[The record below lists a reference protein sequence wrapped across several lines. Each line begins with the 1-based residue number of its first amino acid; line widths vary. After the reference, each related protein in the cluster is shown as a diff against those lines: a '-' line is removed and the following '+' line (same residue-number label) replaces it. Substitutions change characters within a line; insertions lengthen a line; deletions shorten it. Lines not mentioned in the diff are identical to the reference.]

1 MSHQTEKT
9 RELVLWFFLPI
20 LFSLLFVRL
29 IYFQI
34 TEAEFSLDKIDNRIS
49 QSKVIKSS
57 RGKIVDR
64 NDRVLAE
71 DIIFYDVGIDLNYFS
86 YKPDEIKF
94 ISNLLNIEE
103 QKLRERSSNQKL
115 KFIQISKKVDR
126 KKVEALKTEKI
137 QGLVFDEKFYRN
149 YPEGEAFSQL
159 IGITDTNND
168 GLQGIELS
176 FQKSLDS
183 SDGRIDFKRDGNG
196 KVIEEVIVPEKDG
209 DLIKLSID
217 SDYQFIVFDELKR
230 AVIENNAST
239 ASAIMID
246 LDSEEILA
254 ITNYPSFN
262 PNDRK
267 SLSDI
272 SLVTNKASI
281 SLLEPGSVLKPLSI
295 SLALDDELI
304 NEDTLIDTNPGWVE
318 FEDYRTED
326 FRNYG
331 ILSESEVI
339 AKSSNVG
346 TVKICSQMNKSRVI
360 SGIRS
365 FGIGEYFSEMFLN
378 HREGFLPG
386 EQNISLRGLVSL
398 CYGYGLQTTLL
409 HIAKAYTGILND
421 GIEANLKIISSE
433 SNEIRRRILKK
444 ETTDKI
450 KNILIHT
457 VNNGTGKLAKVKDGV
472 VGGKTGTS
480 FISKQEGYDED
491 SINALFVGFIEKN
504 SERYLLAIMVQEPKN
519 DVSGGSD
526 VAAPIFSNVF
536 KSIFASS

>member
-9 RELVLWFFLPI
+9 RELVLWFFLPV

-34 TEAEFSLDKIDNRIS
+34 TEADFSFDKIENRIS

-71 DIIFYDVGIDLNYFS
+71 DIIFYDIGIDLNYFS
-86 YKPDEIKF
+86 YKPDEIRF

-103 QKLRERSSNQKL
+103 QNLRERSSNQRL
-115 KFIQISKKVDR
+115 KFIQISKKVNR
-126 KKVEALKTEKI
+126 EKVEALKKEKI
-137 QGLVFDEKFYRN
+137 QGLVFDERYYRN

-159 IGITDTNND
+159 VGITDINND

-183 SDGRIDFKRDGNG
+183 SDGRIDLKRDGNG

-217 SDYQFIVFDELKR
+217 SDYQFIVFDELKK
-230 AVIENNAST
+230 AVIENNASN

-246 LDSEEILA
+246 LDTEEILA

-295 SLALDDELI
+295 SLALDDDLI

-331 ILSESEVI
+331 IISVSEVI
-339 AKSSNVG
+339 SKSSNVG

-360 SGIRS
+360 SGMRS

-433 SNEIRRRILKK
+433 SNEISRRILKK
-444 ETTDKI
+444 ETSNMI

-457 VNNGTGKLAKVKDGV
+457 VNNGTGKLAKVKGGV

-480 FISKQEGYDED
+480 FISKEQGYDED

-519 DVSGGSD
+519 NVSGGSD

>member
-9 RELVLWFFLPI
+9 RELVLWFFLPV

-34 TEAEFSLDKIDNRIS
+34 TEADFSFDKIDNRIS

-71 DIIFYDVGIDLNYFS
+71 DIIYYDIGIDLNYFS
-86 YKPDEIKF
+86 FKPDEIKF
-94 ISNLLNIEE
+94 ISNLLNIKE
-103 QKLRERSSNQKL
+103 QNLRERSSNQRL
-115 KFIQISKKVDR
+115 KFIQISKKVNR
-126 KKVEALKTEKI
+126 EKVEALKKEKI
-137 QGLVFDEKFYRN
+137 QGLVFDEKYYRN

-159 IGITDTNND
+159 IGITDINND

-196 KVIEEVIVPEKDG
+196 KVIEEVIIPEKDG

-230 AVIENNAST
+230 AVIENNASN

-331 ILSESEVI
+331 ILSVSEVI

-346 TVKICSQMNKSRVI
+346 TVKICSQMSKSRVI

-480 FISKQEGYDED
+480 FISKQQGYDED

>member
-9 RELVLWFFLPI
+9 RELVLWFFLPV
-20 LFSLLFVRL
+20 LFLLLFVRL

-34 TEAEFSLDKIDNRIS
+34 TEADFSFDKIENRIS

-71 DIIFYDVGIDLNYFS
+71 DIIFYDIGIDLNYFS
-86 YKPDEIKF
+86 YKPNEIKF

-103 QKLRERSSNQKL
+103 QNLRERSSNQRL
-115 KFIQISKKVDR
+115 KFIQISKKVNR
-126 KKVEALKTEKI
+126 EKVEALKKEKI
-137 QGLVFDEKFYRN
+137 QGLVFDEKYYRN

-159 IGITDTNND
+159 VGITDINND

-183 SDGRIDFKRDGNG
+183 SDGRIDLKRDGNG
-196 KVIEEVIVPEKDG
+196 KVIQEVIVPEKDG

-230 AVIENNAST
+230 AVIENNASN

-272 SLVTNKASI
+272 SLVTNRASI

-331 ILSESEVI
+331 IISVSEVI
-339 AKSSNVG
+339 SKSSNVG

-360 SGIRS
+360 SGMRS

-433 SNEIRRRILKK
+433 SNEISRRILKK
-444 ETTDKI
+444 ETSNMI

-457 VNNGTGKLAKVKDGV
+457 VNNGTGKLAKVKGGV

-480 FISKQEGYDED
+480 FISKEQGYDED

>member
-9 RELVLWFFLPI
+9 RELVLWFFLPV

-34 TEAEFSLDKIDNRIS
+34 TEADFSFDKIDNRIS

-64 NDRVLAE
+64 NDRILAE
-71 DIIFYDVGIDLNYFS
+71 DIIFYDIGIDLNYFS

-103 QKLRERSSNQKL
+103 QNLRERSSNQRL
-115 KFIQISKKVDR
+115 KFIQISKKVNR
-126 KKVEALKTEKI
+126 EKVEALKKEKI
-137 QGLVFDEKFYRN
+137 QGLVFDERYYRN

-159 IGITDTNND
+159 VGITDTNND

-230 AVIENNAST
+230 AVIENNASN

-272 SLVTNKASI
+272 SLVTNRASI

-295 SLALDDELI
+295 SLALDDDLI

-331 ILSESEVI
+331 IISVSEVI
-339 AKSSNVG
+339 SKSSNVG

-360 SGIRS
+360 SGMRS

-433 SNEIRRRILKK
+433 SNEISRRILKK
-444 ETTDKI
+444 ETSNMI

-457 VNNGTGKLAKVKDGV
+457 VNNGTGKLAKVKGGV

-480 FISKQEGYDED
+480 FISKEQGYDED

-519 DVSGGSD
+519 NVSGGSD

>member
-9 RELVLWFFLPI
+9 RELVLWFFLPV

-34 TEAEFSLDKIDNRIS
+34 TEADFSFDKIDNRIS

-103 QKLRERSSNQKL
+103 QNLRERSSNQRL
-115 KFIQISKKVDR
+115 KFIQISKKVNR
-126 KKVEALKTEKI
+126 EKVEALKKEKI
-137 QGLVFDEKFYRN
+137 QGLVFDERYYRN

-159 IGITDTNND
+159 VGITDINND

-183 SDGRIDFKRDGNG
+183 SDGRIDLKRDGNG
-196 KVIEEVIVPEKDG
+196 KVIQEVIVPEKDG

-230 AVIENNAST
+230 AVIENNASN

-272 SLVTNKASI
+272 SLVTNRASI

-331 ILSESEVI
+331 IISVSEVI
-339 AKSSNVG
+339 SKSSNVG

-360 SGIRS
+360 SGMRS

-433 SNEIRRRILKK
+433 SNEISRRILKK
-444 ETTDKI
+444 ETSNMI

-457 VNNGTGKLAKVKDGV
+457 VNNGTGKLAKVKGGV

-480 FISKQEGYDED
+480 FISKEQGYDED

>member
-1 MSHQTEKT
+1 LSHQTEKT
-9 RELVLWFFLPI
+9 RELILWFFLPL
-20 LFSLLFVRL
+20 LFLLLFVRL

-34 TEAEFSLDKIDNRIS
+34 TEADFSFDKIDSRIS
-49 QSKVIKSS
+49 QSKIIKSS

-64 NDRVLAE
+64 NNRVLAE
-71 DIIFYDVGIDLNYFS
+71 DIIFYDIGIDLNYFS

-103 QKLRERSSNQKL
+103 QNLRERSSNQRL
-115 KFIQISKKVDR
+115 KFIQISKKVNREKVDLL
-126 KKVEALKTEKI
+126 KKEKI
-137 QGLVFDEKFYRN
+137 QGLIFDERYYRN

-159 IGITDTNND
+159 IGITDINND

-176 FQKSLDS
+176 FQKTLDS
-183 SDGRIDFKRDGNG
+183 SDGRIDLKRDGNG
-196 KVIEEVIVPEKDG
+196 KVIEEVIVPKKDG
-209 DLIKLSID
+209 NLTKLSIN

-230 AVIENNAST
+230 AVIENNASN

-254 ITNYPSFN
+254 ITNYPSFD
-262 PNDRK
+262 PNNRK

-281 SLLEPGSVLKPLSI
+281 SLMEPGSVLKPLSI
-295 SLALDDELI
+295 ALALDDELI

-318 FEDYRTED
+318 FEGYRTED

-331 ILSESEVI
+331 ILSVREVI

-360 SGIRS
+360 SGMRS

-421 GIEANLKIISSE
+421 GIEANLKIISSD
-433 SNEIRRRILKK
+433 SNETSRRILKK
-444 ETTDKI
+444 ETTNKI
-450 KNILIHT
+450 KNILIQT
-457 VNNGTGKLAKVKDGV
+457 VNNGTGKLAKVEGGV

-480 FISKQEGYDED
+480 LISEEQGYDED

-504 SERYLLAIMVQEPKN
+504 SYRYLLAIMVQEPKH

>member
-9 RELVLWFFLPI
+9 RELVLWFFLPV

-34 TEAEFSLDKIDNRIS
+34 TEADFSFDKIENRIS

-71 DIIFYDVGIDLNYFS
+71 DIIFYDIGIDLNYFS
-86 YKPDEIKF
+86 YKPNEIKF

-103 QKLRERSSNQKL
+103 QNLRERSSNQRL
-115 KFIQISKKVDR
+115 KFIQISKKVNR
-126 KKVEALKTEKI
+126 EKAEALKKEKI
-137 QGLVFDEKFYRN
+137 QGLVFDERFYRN

-159 IGITDTNND
+159 IGITDINND

-183 SDGRIDFKRDGNG
+183 SDGRIDLKRDGNG

-230 AVIENNAST
+230 AVIENNASN

-246 LDSEEILA
+246 LDTEEILA

-272 SLVTNKASI
+272 SLVTNRASI

-304 NEDTLIDTNPGWVE
+304 NEGTLIDTNPGWVE

-331 ILSESEVI
+331 IISVSEVI
-339 AKSSNVG
+339 SKSSNVG

-360 SGIRS
+360 SGMRS

-433 SNEIRRRILKK
+433 SNEISRRILKK
-444 ETTDKI
+444 ETSNTI

-457 VNNGTGKLAKVKDGV
+457 VNNGTGKLAKVKGGV

-480 FISKQEGYDED
+480 FISKEQGYDED

-519 DVSGGSD
+519 NVSGGSD

>member
-9 RELVLWFFLPI
+9 RELVLWFFLPV
-20 LFSLLFVRL
+20 LFSFLFVRL

-34 TEAEFSLDKIDNRIS
+34 TEADFSFDKIENRIS

-71 DIIFYDVGIDLNYFS
+71 DIIFYDIGIDLNYFS

-103 QKLRERSSNQKL
+103 QNLRERSSNQRL
-115 KFIQISKKVDR
+115 KFIQISKKVNR
-126 KKVEALKTEKI
+126 EKVEALKKEKI
-137 QGLVFDEKFYRN
+137 QGLVFDERYYRN

-159 IGITDTNND
+159 IGITDINND

-230 AVIENNAST
+230 AVIENNASN

-246 LDSEEILA
+246 LDTEEILA

-331 ILSESEVI
+331 ILSVSEVI

-433 SNEIRRRILKK
+433 SNEISRRILKK
-444 ETTDKI
+444 ETSKKI

-480 FISKQEGYDED
+480 FISKQQGYDED

-526 VAAPIFSNVF
+526 VAAPIFSSVF

>member
-9 RELVLWFFLPI
+9 RELVLWFFLPV

-34 TEAEFSLDKIDNRIS
+34 TEADFSFDKIENRIS

-71 DIIFYDVGIDLNYFS
+71 DIIFYDIGIDLNYFS

-103 QKLRERSSNQKL
+103 QNLRERSSNQRL
-115 KFIQISKKVDR
+115 KFIQISKKVNR
-126 KKVEALKTEKI
+126 EKVEALKKEKI
-137 QGLVFDEKFYRN
+137 QGLVFDERYYRN

-159 IGITDTNND
+159 VGITDINND

-183 SDGRIDFKRDGNG
+183 SDGRIDLKRDGNG
-196 KVIEEVIVPEKDG
+196 KVIQEVIVPEKDG

-230 AVIENNAST
+230 AVIENNASN

-304 NEDTLIDTNPGWVE
+304 NEGTLIDTNPGWVE

-331 ILSESEVI
+331 IISVSEVI
-339 AKSSNVG
+339 SKSSNVG
-346 TVKICSQMNKSRVI
+346 TVKICSRMNKSRVI
-360 SGIRS
+360 SGMRS

-433 SNEIRRRILKK
+433 SNEISRRILKK
-444 ETTDKI
+444 ETSNMI

-457 VNNGTGKLAKVKDGV
+457 VNNGTGKLAKVKGGV

-480 FISKQEGYDED
+480 FISKEQGYDED

-519 DVSGGSD
+519 NVSGGSD

>member
-9 RELVLWFFLPI
+9 RELVLWFFLPV
-20 LFSLLFVRL
+20 LFLLLFVRL

-34 TEAEFSLDKIDNRIS
+34 TEADFSFDKIDNRIS
-49 QSKVIKSS
+49 KSKVIKSS

-64 NDRVLAE
+64 NDRILAE
-71 DIIFYDVGIDLNYFS
+71 DIIFYDIGIDLNYFS

-94 ISNLLNIEE
+94 ISDLLNIEE
-103 QKLRERSSNQKL
+103 QNLRERSSNQRL
-115 KFIQISKKVDR
+115 KFIQISKKVNR
-126 KKVEALKTEKI
+126 EKVEALKKKKI
-137 QGLVFDEKFYRN
+137 QGLVFDEKYYRN

-159 IGITDTNND
+159 IGITDINND

-183 SDGRIDFKRDGNG
+183 SDGRIDLKRDGNG

-230 AVIENNAST
+230 AVIENNASN

-246 LDSEEILA
+246 LDTEEILA

-331 ILSESEVI
+331 IISVSEVI
-339 AKSSNVG
+339 SKSSNVG

-433 SNEIRRRILKK
+433 SNEISRRILKK
-444 ETTDKI
+444 ETTNKI

-480 FISKQEGYDED
+480 FISKQQGYDED

-526 VAAPIFSNVF
+526 VAAPIFSDVF

>member
-34 TEAEFSLDKIDNRIS
+34 TEADFSFDKIENRIS

-71 DIIFYDVGIDLNYFS
+71 DIIFYDIGIDLNYFS
-86 YKPDEIKF
+86 YKPDEIRF

-103 QKLRERSSNQKL
+103 QNLRERSSNQRL
-115 KFIQISKKVDR
+115 KFIQISKKVNR
-126 KKVEALKTEKI
+126 EKVEALKKEKI
-137 QGLVFDEKFYRN
+137 QGLVFDERYYRN

-159 IGITDTNND
+159 VGITDINND

-183 SDGRIDFKRDGNG
+183 SDGRIDLKRDGNG
-196 KVIEEVIVPEKDG
+196 KVIQEVIVPEKDG

-230 AVIENNAST
+230 AVIENNASN

-272 SLVTNKASI
+272 SLVTNRASI

-331 ILSESEVI
+331 IISVSEVI
-339 AKSSNVG
+339 SKSSNVG

-360 SGIRS
+360 SGMRS

-433 SNEIRRRILKK
+433 SNEISRRILKK
-444 ETTDKI
+444 ETSNMI

-457 VNNGTGKLAKVKDGV
+457 VNNGTGKLAKVKGGV

-480 FISKQEGYDED
+480 FISKEQGYDED

-519 DVSGGSD
+519 NVSGGSD

>member
-1 MSHQTEKT
+1 
-9 RELVLWFFLPI
+9 
-20 LFSLLFVRL
+20 
-29 IYFQI
+29 
-34 TEAEFSLDKIDNRIS
+34 
-49 QSKVIKSS
+49 
-57 RGKIVDR
+57 
-64 NDRVLAE
+64 LAE
-71 DIIFYDVGIDLNYFS
+71 DIIFYDIGIDLNYFS

-94 ISNLLNIEE
+94 ISDLLNIEE
-103 QKLRERSSNQKL
+103 QNLRERSSNQRL
-115 KFIQISKKVDR
+115 KFIQISKKVNR
-126 KKVEALKTEKI
+126 EKAEALKKEKI
-137 QGLVFDEKFYRN
+137 QGLVFDERFHRN

-159 IGITDTNND
+159 IGITDINND

-326 FRNYG
+326 FKNYG
-331 ILSESEVI
+331 ILSVSDVI

-409 HIAKAYTGILND
+409 HIAKAYTGVLND

>member
-1 MSHQTEKT
+1 LSHQTEKT
-9 RELVLWFFLPI
+9 RELVLWFFLPV

-34 TEAEFSLDKIDNRIS
+34 TEADFSFDKIENRIS

-71 DIIFYDVGIDLNYFS
+71 DIIFYDIGIDLNYFS
-86 YKPDEIKF
+86 YKPNEIKF

-103 QKLRERSSNQKL
+103 QNLRERSSNQRL
-115 KFIQISKKVDR
+115 KFIQISKKVNR
-126 KKVEALKTEKI
+126 EKVEALKKEKI
-137 QGLVFDEKFYRN
+137 QGLVFDERYYRN

-159 IGITDTNND
+159 VGITDINND

-183 SDGRIDFKRDGNG
+183 SDGRIDLKRDGNG

-230 AVIENNAST
+230 AVIENNASN

-272 SLVTNKASI
+272 SLVTNRASI

-304 NEDTLIDTNPGWVE
+304 NEGTLIDTNPGWVE

-331 ILSESEVI
+331 IISVSEVI
-339 AKSSNVG
+339 SKSSNVG
-346 TVKICSQMNKSRVI
+346 TVKICSRMNKSRVI
-360 SGIRS
+360 SGMRS

-433 SNEIRRRILKK
+433 SNEISRRILKK
-444 ETTDKI
+444 ETSNTI

-457 VNNGTGKLAKVKDGV
+457 VNNGTGKLAKVKGGV

-480 FISKQEGYDED
+480 FISKEQGYDED

-504 SERYLLAIMVQEPKN
+504 NERYLLAIMVQEPKN

>member
-9 RELVLWFFLPI
+9 RELVLWFFLPV

-34 TEAEFSLDKIDNRIS
+34 TEADFSFDKIENRIS

-71 DIIFYDVGIDLNYFS
+71 DIIFYDIGIDLNYFS

-103 QKLRERSSNQKL
+103 QNLRERSSNQRL
-115 KFIQISKKVDR
+115 KFIQISKKVNR
-126 KKVEALKTEKI
+126 EKVEALKKEKI
-137 QGLVFDEKFYRN
+137 QGLVFDERYYRN

-159 IGITDTNND
+159 VGITDINND

-183 SDGRIDFKRDGNG
+183 SDGRIDLKRDGNG
-196 KVIEEVIVPEKDG
+196 KVIQEVIVPEKDG

-217 SDYQFIVFDELKR
+217 SDYQFIVFDELKK
-230 AVIENNAST
+230 AVIENNASN

-272 SLVTNKASI
+272 SLVTNRASI

-331 ILSESEVI
+331 IISVSEVI
-339 AKSSNVG
+339 SKSSNVG

-360 SGIRS
+360 SGMRS

-433 SNEIRRRILKK
+433 SNEISRRILKK
-444 ETTDKI
+444 ETSNMI

-457 VNNGTGKLAKVKDGV
+457 VNNGTGKLAKVKGGV

-480 FISKQEGYDED
+480 FISKEQGYDED

>member
-20 LFSLLFVRL
+20 LFSLLFARL

-34 TEAEFSLDKIDNRIS
+34 TEADFSFDKIDNRIS

-64 NDRVLAE
+64 NDRILAE
-71 DIIFYDVGIDLNYFS
+71 DIIFYDIGIDLNYFS

-94 ISNLLNIEE
+94 ISDLLNIEE
-103 QKLRERSSNQKL
+103 QNLRERSSNQRL
-115 KFIQISKKVDR
+115 KFIQISKKVNR
-126 KKVEALKTEKI
+126 EKAEALKKEKI
-137 QGLVFDEKFYRN
+137 QGLVFDERFYRN

-159 IGITDTNND
+159 IGITDINND

-183 SDGRIDFKRDGNG
+183 SDGRIDLKRDGNG

-295 SLALDDELI
+295 SLALDDDLI
-304 NEDTLIDTNPGWVE
+304 NEDTLIDTNP
-318 FEDYRTED
+318 
-326 FRNYG
+326 
-331 ILSESEVI
+331 
-339 AKSSNVG
+339 
-346 TVKICSQMNKSRVI
+346 
-360 SGIRS
+360 
-365 FGIGEYFSEMFLN
+365 
-378 HREGFLPG
+378 
-386 EQNISLRGLVSL
+386 
-398 CYGYGLQTTLL
+398 
-409 HIAKAYTGILND
+409 
-421 GIEANLKIISSE
+421 
-433 SNEIRRRILKK
+433 
-444 ETTDKI
+444 
-450 KNILIHT
+450 
-457 VNNGTGKLAKVKDGV
+457 
-472 VGGKTGTS
+472 
-480 FISKQEGYDED
+480 
-491 SINALFVGFIEKN
+491 
-504 SERYLLAIMVQEPKN
+504 
-519 DVSGGSD
+519 
-526 VAAPIFSNVF
+526 
-536 KSIFASS
+536 

>member
-9 RELVLWFFLPI
+9 RELVLWFFLPV
-20 LFSLLFVRL
+20 LFLLLFVRL

-34 TEAEFSLDKIDNRIS
+34 TEADFSSDKIDNRIS

-64 NDRVLAE
+64 NDRILAE
-71 DIIFYDVGIDLNYFS
+71 DIIFYDIGIDLNYFS

-94 ISNLLNIEE
+94 ISDLLNIEE
-103 QKLRERSSNQKL
+103 QNLRERSSNQRL
-115 KFIQISKKVDR
+115 KFIQISKKVNR
-126 KKVEALKTEKI
+126 EKVEALKKEKI
-137 QGLVFDEKFYRN
+137 QGLVFDEKYYRN

-159 IGITDTNND
+159 IGITDINND

-183 SDGRIDFKRDGNG
+183 SDGRIDLKRDGNG

-230 AVIENNAST
+230 AVIENNASN

-272 SLVTNKASI
+272 SLVTNRASI

-295 SLALDDELI
+295 SLALDDDLI

-331 ILSESEVI
+331 IISVSEVI
-339 AKSSNVG
+339 SKSSNVG

-360 SGIRS
+360 SGMRS

-433 SNEIRRRILKK
+433 SNEISRRILKK
-444 ETTDKI
+444 ETSNMI

-457 VNNGTGKLAKVKDGV
+457 VNNGTGKLAKVKGGV

-480 FISKQEGYDED
+480 FISKEQGYDED

-519 DVSGGSD
+519 NVSGGSD

>member
-9 RELVLWFFLPI
+9 RELVLWFFLPV

-34 TEAEFSLDKIDNRIS
+34 TEADFSFDKIENRIS

-71 DIIFYDVGIDLNYFS
+71 DIIFYDIGIDLNYFS

-103 QKLRERSSNQKL
+103 QNLRERSSNQRL
-115 KFIQISKKVDR
+115 KFIQISKKVNR
-126 KKVEALKTEKI
+126 EKVEALKKEKI
-137 QGLVFDEKFYRN
+137 QGLVFDERYYRN

-159 IGITDTNND
+159 VGITDINND

-183 SDGRIDFKRDGNG
+183 SDGRIDLKRDGNG
-196 KVIEEVIVPEKDG
+196 KVIQEVIVPEKDG

-230 AVIENNAST
+230 AVIENNASN

-272 SLVTNKASI
+272 SLVTNRASI

-304 NEDTLIDTNPGWVE
+304 NEDSLIDTNPGWVE

-331 ILSESEVI
+331 ILSVSEVI
-339 AKSSNVG
+339 SKSSNVG
-346 TVKICSQMNKSRVI
+346 TVKICSRMNKSRVI
-360 SGIRS
+360 SGMRS

-433 SNEIRRRILKK
+433 SNEISRRILKK
-444 ETTDKI
+444 ETSNMI

-457 VNNGTGKLAKVKDGV
+457 VNNGTGKLAKVKGGV

-480 FISKQEGYDED
+480 FISKEQGYDED

-519 DVSGGSD
+519 NVSGGSD

>member
-9 RELVLWFFLPI
+9 RELVLWFFLPV
-20 LFSLLFVRL
+20 LFLLLFVRL

-34 TEAEFSLDKIDNRIS
+34 TEADFSFDKIDNRIS

-71 DIIFYDVGIDLNYFS
+71 DIIFYDIGIDLNYFS
-86 YKPDEIKF
+86 YKPDEIRF

-103 QKLRERSSNQKL
+103 QNLRERSSNQRL
-115 KFIQISKKVDR
+115 KFIQISKKVNR
-126 KKVEALKTEKI
+126 EKVEALKKEKI
-137 QGLVFDEKFYRN
+137 QGLVFDERYYRN

-159 IGITDTNND
+159 VGITDINND

-183 SDGRIDFKRDGNG
+183 SDGRIDLKRDGNG
-196 KVIEEVIVPEKDG
+196 KVIQEVIVPEKDG

-230 AVIENNAST
+230 AVIENNASN

-295 SLALDDELI
+295 SLALDDDLI

-331 ILSESEVI
+331 IISVSEVI
-339 AKSSNVG
+339 SKSSNVG

-360 SGIRS
+360 SGMRS

-433 SNEIRRRILKK
+433 SNEISRRILKK
-444 ETTDKI
+444 ETSNMI

-457 VNNGTGKLAKVKDGV
+457 VNNGTGKLAKVKGGV

-480 FISKQEGYDED
+480 FISKEQGYDED

-519 DVSGGSD
+519 NVSGGSD

>member
-9 RELVLWFFLPI
+9 RELVLWFFLPV
-20 LFSLLFVRL
+20 LFLLLFVRL

-34 TEAEFSLDKIDNRIS
+34 TEADFSFDKIDNRIS
-49 QSKVIKSS
+49 KSKVIKSS

-64 NDRVLAE
+64 NDRILAE
-71 DIIFYDVGIDLNYFS
+71 DIIFYDIGIDLNYFS

-103 QKLRERSSNQKL
+103 QNLRERSSNQRL
-115 KFIQISKKVDR
+115 KFIQISKKVNR
-126 KKVEALKTEKI
+126 EKVEALKKKKI
-137 QGLVFDEKFYRN
+137 QGLVFDEKYYRN

-159 IGITDTNND
+159 IGITDINND

-183 SDGRIDFKRDGNG
+183 SDGRIDLKRDGNG

-230 AVIENNAST
+230 AVIENNASN

-246 LDSEEILA
+246 LDTEEILA

-331 ILSESEVI
+331 ILSVSEVI

-421 GIEANLKIISSE
+421 GVEANLKIISSE
-433 SNEIRRRILKK
+433 SNEISRRILKK
-444 ETTDKI
+444 ETSNMI

-480 FISKQEGYDED
+480 FITKQQGYDED

-526 VAAPIFSNVF
+526 VAAPIFSDVF

>member
-9 RELVLWFFLPI
+9 RELVLWFFLPV
-20 LFSLLFVRL
+20 LFLLLFVRL

-34 TEAEFSLDKIDNRIS
+34 TEADFSFDKIDNRIS

-64 NDRVLAE
+64 NDRILAE
-71 DIIFYDVGIDLNYFS
+71 DIIFYDIGIDLNYFS
-86 YKPDEIKF
+86 YKPEEIKF
-94 ISNLLNIEE
+94 ISDLLNIEE
-103 QKLRERSSNQKL
+103 QNLRERSSNQRL
-115 KFIQISKKVDR
+115 KFIQISKKVNR
-126 KKVEALKTEKI
+126 EKVEALKKEKI
-137 QGLVFDEKFYRN
+137 QGLVFDEKYYRN

-159 IGITDTNND
+159 IGITDINND

-183 SDGRIDFKRDGNG
+183 SDGRIDLKRDGNG

-230 AVIENNAST
+230 AVIENNASN

-246 LDSEEILA
+246 LDTEEILA

-331 ILSESEVI
+331 ILSVSEVI

-409 HIAKAYTGILND
+409 HIAKAYTGILNE

-433 SNEIRRRILKK
+433 GNEIRRRILKK

-480 FISKQEGYDED
+480 FISKQQGYDED

>member
-9 RELVLWFFLPI
+9 RELFLWFFLPI
-20 LFSLLFVRL
+20 LFLFLFVRL

-34 TEAEFSLDKIDNRIS
+34 TEADFSFDKIDSRIS

-71 DIIFYDVGIDLNYFS
+71 DIIFYDIGIDLNYFS

-94 ISNLLNIEE
+94 ISNLLNLEE
-103 QKLRERSSNQKL
+103 QNLRERSSNQRL
-115 KFIQISKKVDR
+115 KFIQISKKVNR
-126 KKVEALKTEKI
+126 EKVEVLKKEKI
-137 QGLVFDEKFYRN
+137 QGLVFDERYYRN

-159 IGITDTNND
+159 IGVTDINND

-183 SDGRIDFKRDGNG
+183 SDGRIDLKRDGNG

-209 DLIKLSID
+209 NLIKLSID

-230 AVIENNAST
+230 AVIENNASN

-254 ITNYPSFN
+254 ITNYPSFD

-281 SLLEPGSVLKPLSI
+281 SLMEPGSVLKPLSI
-295 SLALDDELI
+295 ALALDDELI

-331 ILSESEVI
+331 ILSVSEVI
-339 AKSSNVG
+339 TKSSNVG

-360 SGIRS
+360 SGMRS

-421 GIEANLKIISSE
+421 GLEANLKIISSD
-433 SNEIRRRILKK
+433 SNEISRRILKK
-444 ETTDKI
+444 ETTNKI
-450 KNILIHT
+450 KNILIQA
-457 VNNGTGKLAKVKDGV
+457 VNSGTGKLARVEGGV

-480 FISKQEGYDED
+480 LISEEQGYDED

-504 SERYLLAIMVQEPKN
+504 SYRYLLAIMVQEPKN

>member
-1 MSHQTEKT
+1 M
-9 RELVLWFFLPI
+9 
-20 LFSLLFVRL
+20 RL

-34 TEAEFSLDKIDNRIS
+34 TEADFSFDKIDSRIS

-126 KKVEALKTEKI
+126 KKVQALKTEKI
-137 QGLVFDEKFYRN
+137 KGLVFDEKFYRN

-183 SDGRIDFKRDGNG
+183 SDGRIDLKRDGNG
-196 KVIEEVIVPEKDG
+196 KVIEEVINPKKDG
-209 DLIKLSID
+209 DLIKLSIN
-217 SDYQFIVFDELKR
+217 SDYQFIVFNELKR
-230 AVIENNAST
+230 AVIANNASN

-254 ITNYPSFN
+254 ITNYPSFD
-262 PNDRK
+262 PNNRK

-281 SLLEPGSVLKPLSI
+281 SLMEPGSVFKPLSI

-331 ILSESEVI
+331 ILSVSEVI

-360 SGIRS
+360 SGMRS

-409 HIAKAYTGILND
+409 HIAKAYAGILND
-421 GIEANLKIISSE
+421 GTEANLKIISSE
-433 SNEIRRRILKK
+433 SNETRKRILKK
-444 ETTDKI
+444 ETTNKI
-450 KNILIHT
+450 KNFLIDA
-457 VNNGTGKLAKVKDGV
+457 VNSGTGKLARVEGGI

-480 FISKQEGYDED
+480 FISKEKGYDED